1 MGLVAKQN
9 GQLEKLKD
17 EKIYYLEKIIEL
29 QNKLIEKLNEELN
42 VVKYTVSSELN
53 SLSPVLR
60 ECRSAAL
67 EPLKSHLQ

>member
-1 MGLVAKQN
+1 MGLVAKHN

-29 QNKLIEKLNEELN
+29 QNKLIEKLNEEL
-42 VVKYTVSSELN
+42 KYTVSSELN

-60 ECRSAAL
+60 ERRSAAL